1 MERCPFKKK
10 LNVLTL
16 VGWLVIIILVAC
28 LLFWVAG
35 LLASV
40 VGKLILGAAATVGEV
55 SFSFFF
61 DLLGKIH
68 LLKTPNAP
76 AELVELEF
84 KLGVP
89 DKEKIDLESYAEPL
103 EIQTD

>member
-61 DLLGKIH
+61 
-68 LLKTPNAP
+68 
-76 AELVELEF
+76 
-84 KLGVP
+84 
-89 DKEKIDLESYAEPL
+89 
-103 EIQTD
+103 